1 MCHKTYLAPQMLAS
15 HFSWIHEILEKLG
28 KDGKE
33 AVWRTI
39 GEGVAPETID
49 LSEGLGRRYVNVQI
63 P

>member
-1 MCHKTYLAPQMLAS
+1 MLAS
-15 HFSWIHEILEKLG
+15 HFSWIHDILEKLG

-49 LSEGLGRRYVNVQI
+49 LSEGLGRRYVNVQMHV